1 MNKNYLTREV
11 VKTTAQAFTTSWVDL
26 GSEIEMNGFNSLAV
40 WATLDINDTNNA
52 RIRALAKLDA
62 DGSKEYQ
69 MVIKSVG
76 ASDVKI
82 EDHYFEWNADADME
96 TILQIDTDGLV
107 PKIQLQIQCGT
118 VGASAGQID
127 YCEVTKIWR

>member
-11 VKTTAQAFTTSWVDL
+11 VKSSAQAFTTSWVDL
-26 GSEIEMNGFNSLAV
+26 GSEIEMNGFNTLAI
-40 WATLDINDTNNA
+40 WATLDINDTNNP
-52 RIRALAKLDA
+52 RIRALAKLDEGGA
-62 DGSKEYQ
+62 KEYN
-69 MVIKSVG
+69 MVIKAVSS
-76 ASDVKI
+76 SDVKI

-96 TILQIDTDGLV
+96 TLIQVDTEGLI

-127 YCEVTKIWR
+127 YCEVTKIWK